1 MKKWYLVHHGFGAY
15 VTDKK
20 VADPNCVVIRISADQ
35 AATILLCEQRAQF
48 AESVHASEKI
58 LPIEEGA
65 FEDEEV
71 EVDF

>member
-1 MKKWYLVHHGFGAY
+1 MKKWYLVHHGFGSY

-20 VADPNCVVIRISADQ
+20 VTDPKCVVIRISADQ
-35 AATILLCEQRAQF
+35 AATILLCAERAQF

-58 LPIEEGA
+58 LPINEET